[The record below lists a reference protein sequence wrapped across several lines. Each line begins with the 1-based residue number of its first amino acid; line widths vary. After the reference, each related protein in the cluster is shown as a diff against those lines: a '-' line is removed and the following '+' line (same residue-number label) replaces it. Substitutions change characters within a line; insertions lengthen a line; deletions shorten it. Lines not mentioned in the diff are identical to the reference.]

1 MNNILKAWLRKNLLT
16 PDANDYTAVVSSM
29 GSINKDGLIEAIK
42 EEGTEL
48 TAETLNDV
56 ITRYNRHAARYAA
69 SGWNVDTG
77 LVYLR
82 PVITGVFYGK
92 AFDPEKNS
100 VHISATQGLEIRK
113 ELKQTT
119 VEILGEM
126 PDVMYILQVINLQ
139 TKTADGTLTRGRNA
153 QVDGSYIKVVGD
165 DPAVGVYLVSD
176 ESGAGEIKLDA
187 DYIVVNDPA
196 KLILLIPSDIAA
208 GAYRLKIVS
217 QFTGGNKHLKAPRQ
231 VIYDHELTVI

>member
-1 MNNILKAWLRKNLLT
+1 MNNILKAWLRKNPLT
-16 PDANDYTAVVSSM
+16 PDPNDYVAVVSSM
-29 GSINKDGLIEAIK
+29 GSINKDGIISAIK

-48 TAETLNDV
+48 TVETLNDV
-56 ITRYNRHAARYAA
+56 VTRYNRHAARYAA

-82 PVITGVFYGK
+82 SVITGAVYGK
-92 AFDPEKNS
+92 TLDPARNS
-100 VHISATQGLEIRK
+100 VHVSATQGLEIRR

-126 PDVMYILQVINLQ
+126 PDVMYILQVVNLQ
-139 TKTADGTLTRGRNA
+139 TKAADGTLTRGRNA
-153 QVDGSYIKVVGD
+153 QVEGSYIKLAGD

-176 ESGAGEIKLDA
+176 ESGTETKLDS
-187 DYIVVNDPA
+187 DCIVVNDPA
-196 KLILLIPSDIAA
+196 KLLLLIPADIAA

-231 VIYDHELTVI
+231 IIYDHELTVI